1 MYTYVF
7 SFLDFPLIQVVT
19 EHLLEFP
26 VLYRRF
32 SLVIYFIHVSVYM
45 SVSQFIPPP
54 FPPWCLYVH
63 SHKDKHIIDIN
74 YMWNLKKNDTD
85 ELIYK
90 AEIETQTS
98 KPLILFLNF
107 ILLLLVMFN
116 VSKHKLSLLCFQYT
130 ICFRQCLSNLV

>member
-1 MYTYVF
+1 MTPLPSIVSICPFSEKETY
-7 SFLDFPLIQVVT
+7 
-19 EHLLEFP
+19 HR
-26 VLYRRF
+26 Y
-32 SLVIYFIHVSVYM
+32 H
-45 SVSQFIPPP
+45 
-54 FPPWCLYVH
+54 LYVE
-63 SHKDKHIIDIN
+63 S
-74 YMWNLKKNDTD
+74 KKNDTD

-130 ICFRQCLSNLV
+130 ICFR